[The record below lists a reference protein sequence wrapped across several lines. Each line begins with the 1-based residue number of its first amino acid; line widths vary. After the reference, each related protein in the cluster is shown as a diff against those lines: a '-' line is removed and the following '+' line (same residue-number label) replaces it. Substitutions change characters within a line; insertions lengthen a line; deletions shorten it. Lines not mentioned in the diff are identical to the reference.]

1 MKRRKMKA
9 AVVFF
14 GLFTCGALVVW
25 AVQRTR
31 ETEARY
37 GCESALKQIG
47 LGFDNYHSVYDMFPG
62 GTLANPG
69 LPPEKRLSWIMSCMP
84 YMFCMHCYGIDVELD
99 WAKPWDAP
107 GYRKLART
115 SIFPIQCPGSSR
127 QSRHGV
133 LSAERDVEV
142 TAGDDLYP
150 SAFVGIAG
158 LGGDAASLPKG
169 SPRAGIFGYDRTTT
183 LSDLK
188 DGAGSTMAVAETSE
202 LAGSWVAGGFPTVRG
217 LDPARKPYFG
227 PGRPFGANHRGG
239 VMVLF
244 ADGSVRFLRESIA
257 PTVFE
262 ALSTVAGG
270 ETLPPGWD
278 Q

>member
-1 MKRRKMKA
+1 MRRAKTKA
-9 AVVFF
+9 V
-14 GLFTCGALVVW
+14 LLVLIASAFPLVW
-25 AVQRTR
+25 AVQRAR
-31 ETEARY
+31 ETAARD

-47 LGFDNYHSVYDMFPG
+47 LGFVNYASVYDTFPG
-62 GTLANPG
+62 GTVVNAG
-69 LPPEKRLSWIMSCMP
+69 LPPEKRLSWIMSCLP
-84 YMFCMHCYGIDVELD
+84 FMFCPHCYGIDVELD

-107 GYRKLART
+107 GYRTLART
-115 SIFPIQCPGSSR
+115 PIFPVHCPGSSR
-127 QSRHGV
+127 QSARIAPAAWKHV
-133 LSAERDVEV
+133 DVR
-142 TAGDDLYP
+142 ADDDLYP
-150 SAFVGIAG
+150 TAFVGIAG

-183 LSDLK
+183 LADLK

-217 LDPARKPYFG
+217 LDPARKPYVG
-227 PGRPFGANHRGG
+227 PGRSFGANHRGG

-270 ETLPPGWD
+270 EPLPAGWD
-278 Q
+278 R